1 MSEKTFKSM
10 KNTGFGASN
19 LEKLAPGDI
28 VTWKTWEISLES
40 EVFETREGLLV
51 DIFEEKR
58 HENLVFM
65 AKIMPFGQEKEVIL
79 PLISVRKSNKQDYL

>member
-1 MSEKTFKSM
+1 M

-79 PLISVRKSNKQDYL
+79 PLISVRKSTKQDYL

>member
-28 VTWKTWEISLES
+28 VTWKTWEVSLES

>member
-1 MSEKTFKSM
+1 MSEKTFKTM

-28 VTWKTWEISLES
+28 VTWKTWEISLDS
-40 EVFETREGLLV
+40 EVFETREGLLI

-58 HENLVFM
+58 HENVVFL
-65 AKIMPFGQEKEVIL
+65 AKIMPFGAEKEVIL